1 MLLDIFAAIISSEID
16 VVDILHESQSV
27 LVNGESVV
35 SLIRAAG
42 QKLRIVDLQDLPFG
56 EDFLLYVSVIF
67 SY

>member
-35 SLIRAAG
+35 SLIRAVG
-42 QKLRIVDLQDLPFG
+42 QKLRIVDLQDLSFG